1 MSLKTE
7 KLILLN
13 NIRRPAEN
21 KRFVR
26 VGRGNASHGNKSG
39 RGDNG
44 QKSRPGGK
52 NPKTEGGQF
61 PTHLRF
67 KKIGF
72 HRDKNKYIICKTSDL
87 NKIYAKNLNVNIN
100 LHDIE
105 KHLKIKCTHTNKQKQ
120 NTNEANISLKHIYKI
135 KILYD
140 ESVNKQLNVYAHA
153 ASKRALQYI
162 RLININKEQLT

>member
-21 KRFVR
+21 KRFIR

-67 KKIGF
+67 KKVGF

-87 NKIYAKNLNVNIN
+87 NKIYAKNLNVNIS
-100 LHDIE
+100 LHDIK
-105 KHLKIKCTHTNKQKQ
+105 KHLKIKCIHTKQDK
-120 NTNEANISLKHIYKI
+120 NDTNISLKHTHKI

-140 ESVNKQLNVYAHA
+140 ELMDKQLNVCAHA

-162 RLININKEQLT
+162 RLINTNKEQLT